1 MAELDSHS
9 KARLSDR
16 RLCCPSLAARE
27 LCSLPTQFLQQTKG
41 VLLGVLPL
49 RHWLWLLPLA
59 CRIEM
64 GGVKR
69 GRAITSLEVEQ
80 EWLSEA
86 CCKLTAGQPLEAPGT
101 GRQALA
107 DLRCNR
113 KDVWLSRGFW
123 RDSRRDWQRWAWRG
137 QNGPGKRY
145 LSSLDPGPRLGAERP
160 VS

>member
-64 GGVKR
+64 GGGEEGACNNIIR
-69 GRAITSLEVEQ
+69 GGARVVE
-80 EWLSEA
+80 
-86 CCKLTAGQPLEAPGT
+86 
-101 GRQALA
+101 
-107 DLRCNR
+107 
-113 KDVWLSRGFW
+113 
-123 RDSRRDWQRWAWRG
+123 
-137 QNGPGKRY
+137 
-145 LSSLDPGPRLGAERP
+145 
-160 VS
+160 